1 MYQAEVTSEPPRAQ
15 AVYAGLRRE
24 IFGGLYQPGERLV
37 EREIAVRYD
46 VSRVPVREA
55 IHRLGRDG
63 LVDLSPKAGARV
75 RDYTPEQVQDFYALR
90 ELLEGLAGRLAARRR
105 TSEQLAGLWEVH
117 QSSAA
122 DFAAGDHA
130 GGMSKTLIFHRQ
142 LLDAADSGPL
152 RQALEPLH
160 QGIQWTLGQNHAED
174 SLIEQHRA
182 VVQAVEER
190 DEQAAEE
197 RVREHTRHGYVILL
211 AGLTR

>member
-1 MYQAEVTSEPPRAQ
+1 M
-15 AVYAGLRRE
+15 VYEGLRHE
-24 IFGGLYQPGERLV
+24 IFSGLRAPGDRLV
-37 EREIAVRYD
+37 ERQIADHYR

-63 LVDLSPKAGARV
+63 LVELLPSAGARV
-75 RDYTPEQVQDFYALR
+75 RDYTVEQVQDFYALR

-105 TSEQLAGLWEVH
+105 TTEQLANLWEVH
-117 QSSAA
+117 HSSAA
-122 DFAAGDHA
+122 NFASGDHA

-142 LLDAADSGPL
+142 LLEAADSGPL

-174 SLIEQHRA
+174 SLVEQHRSI
-182 VVQAVEER
+182 VQAIEER

-197 RVREHTRHGYVILL
+197 RVREHTRTGYVILL
-211 AGLTR
+211 AGLTT